1 MFTNLPFN
9 ATAKSS
15 SDSTVK
21 AFNLYNDIPVEL
33 DNQTLVA
40 MTGFLESRGFST
52 ESAENIAVVILI
64 QAVRDQFNPMTVIE
78 SMKKLSEND
87 FSQIIAEILN
97 YNRLKTSV
105 LGSVQQITPVDF
117 VKRNIVP

>member
-9 ATAKSS
+9 ITEKSS

-21 AFNLYNDIPVEL
+21 AFNLYNDIPVEI

-40 MTGFLESRGFST
+40 MTGFLETRGFAL
-52 ESAENIAVVILI
+52 ESAENIAIVIMI
-64 QAVRDQFNPMTVIE
+64 QSVRDQFNPMTVLE
-78 SMKKLSEND
+78 TMKKLGEND
-87 FSQIIAEILN
+87 LSQIIAEILN

-105 LGSVQQITPVDF
+105 LGSVQQITPVEL

>member
-1 MFTNLPFN
+1 MYTNLPFN
-9 ATAKSS
+9 LTEKSS

-21 AFNLYNDIPVEL
+21 AFNLYNDVPVEL

-40 MTGFLESRGFST
+40 MTGFLETRGFAL
-52 ESAENIAVVILI
+52 ESAENIAIVIMI
-64 QAVRDQFNPMTVIE
+64 QSVRDQYNPMTVLE
-78 SMKKLSEND
+78 SMKKLGEND
-87 FSQIIAEILN
+87 LSQIIAEILN

-105 LGSVQQITPVDF
+105 LGSVQQITPVEF